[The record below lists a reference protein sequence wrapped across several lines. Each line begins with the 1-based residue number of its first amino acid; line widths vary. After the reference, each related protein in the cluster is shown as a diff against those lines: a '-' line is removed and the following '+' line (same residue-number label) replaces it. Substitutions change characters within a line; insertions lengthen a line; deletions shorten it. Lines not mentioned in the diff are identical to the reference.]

1 MTYNANGCGTA
12 PNPNPVTM
20 TFTEAITAV
29 GMTATNGRTFTKW
42 CKESDGREPCYTEG
56 QIVKQANKI
65 PSDIV
70 LYAQCTAEPTATLTY
85 DANGCGTAPDSVT
98 MKYSTATNAATSM
111 KTINQGW
118 TLNKWC
124 TQNNG

>member
-1 MTYNANGCGTA
+1 MVPTA
-12 PNPNPVTM
+12 KT
-20 TFTEAITAV
+20 
-29 GMTATNGRTFTKW
+29 
-42 CKESDGREPCYTEG
+42 
-56 QIVKQANKI
+56 
-65 PSDIV
+65 
-70 LYAQCTAEPTATLTY
+70 LYAQCTAEPTAILKY

-98 MKYSTATNAATSM
+98 MTYSTETKAATSM